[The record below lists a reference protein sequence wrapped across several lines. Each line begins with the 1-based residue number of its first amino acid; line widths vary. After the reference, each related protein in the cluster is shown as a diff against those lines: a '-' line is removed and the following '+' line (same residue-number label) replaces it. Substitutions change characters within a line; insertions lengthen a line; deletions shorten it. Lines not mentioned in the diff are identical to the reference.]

1 MHPTHWA
8 TTDFVLTEHARKRCL
23 RRGIALE
30 WVRQALNYPART
42 ENDAHDESLAH
53 ALYPVPER
61 AFRVLRVIY
70 NETREP
76 VSVVMAYFDDE
87 VNDV

>member
-1 MHPTHWA
+1 MHPPHWA

-30 WVRQALNYPART
+30 WVRQALSYPART

-70 NETREP
+70 NETRAP
-76 VSVVMAYFDDE
+76 VAVVTAYFDDE
-87 VNDV
+87 VKDV

>member
-1 MHPTHWA
+1 MNPTHWA

-70 NETREP
+70 NETRAP
-76 VSVVMAYFDDE
+76 VAVVTAYFDDE

>member
-1 MHPTHWA
+1 M
-8 TTDFVLTEHARKRCL
+8 DFVLTEHARKRCA

-30 WVRQALNYPART
+30 WIRQALNDPART
-42 ENDAHDESLAH
+42 EPDAEDATLAH

-70 NETREP
+70 NETRDP
-76 VSVVMAYFDDE
+76 LAVVTAYFDDGMK
-87 VNDV
+87 DR

>member
-1 MHPTHWA
+1 MHPTHWT

-23 RRGIALE
+23 RRGISLE
-30 WVRQALNYPART
+30 WVRQALTHPART
-42 ENDAHDESLAH
+42 ENDAHDGSLAH

-70 NETREP
+70 NESRAP
-76 VSVVMAYFDDE
+76 VAVVTAYCDDE